1 MQTSSPLWMV
11 PGVPGLPKMLP
22 SARARAELMNSL
34 VSYMPLASYLPQLQ
48 KQLSCDSDK
57 QDSAF

>member
-1 MQTSSPLWMV
+1 MV

-57 QDSAF
+57 QDFAF